1 MAGKFLKK
9 ANPEA
14 IADEPKP
21 KAKAKADVVVSE
33 RKPKF
38 INISARIPRRTRR
51 WWMAQCAMGT
61 DSASDIIVQ
70 AFMERFGE
78 PPESFTDDPKDWED

>member
-9 ANPEA
+9 ANPDA
-14 IADEPKP
+14 IADDPKP
-21 KAKAKADVVVSE
+21 KGKAEPVAKD
-33 RKPKF
+33 RRPKF

-61 DSASDIIVQ
+61 ESASDIIVQ

-78 PPESFTDDPKDWED
+78 PPEGFIDDPKDWEK

>member
-21 KAKAKADVVVSE
+21 KTKTVAKE
-33 RKPKF
+33 LKPKF

-61 DSASDIIVQ
+61 DSASDIIVK
-70 AFMERFGE
+70 AFMDRFGE
-78 PPESFTDDPKDWED
+78 PPESFTDDPRDWEE